1 MRDRVQANELTVT
14 QFMLASPTAPP
25 PGLAPP
31 HLAFSAMSLLK
42 KTKDLVKRSSVVVN
56 QGRSFQSRYGHDHKV
71 SFE

>member
-1 MRDRVQANELTVT
+1 MRGCDQADELTVT
-14 QFMLASPTAPP
+14 QFMPASPTAPP
-25 PGLAPP
+25 QDSPRV
-31 HLAFSAMSLLK
+31 AFSAMSMLK

>member
-1 MRDRVQANELTVT
+1 MRGRVQADELTVT
-14 QFMLASPTAPP
+14 QFMPASPTAPP
-25 PGLAPP
+25 RLAPP

-56 QGRSFQSRYGHDHKV
+56 QGQSFQSRYGHDHKV